1 MAFFF
6 GKSGADA
13 IFVALERVCKVL
25 NRYEAKLRSAVA
37 AAETGGV
44 ITSDQATAAYL
55 FIDGARVTCAI
66 FGLIASNSG
75 FTS

>member
-1 MAFFF
+1 MAYFF
-6 GKSGADA
+6 GKNGSDA
-13 IFVALERVCKVL
+13 VFKALEHVCRIL

-55 FIDGARVTCAI
+55 FIDTARVTCAI
-66 FGLIASNSG
+66 FGLISGNSG
-75 FTS
+75 F